1 MFLIGITRKISTMER
16 RTFTVMFFIRRTK
29 LRKNL
34 EAPVFMRITMN
45 GERAETSVQ
54 YLLFHLNQSDIVLY
68 KCACSIVSGLVL
80 VLIYAIGYHDLK
92 KKENIHKPYK
102 MEFMAKFRLK

>member
-1 MFLIGITRKISTMER
+1 MLRKINLILDLDTKKAK
-16 RTFTVMFFIRRTK
+16 RTFLVLNILLFIG
-29 LRKNL
+29 
-34 EAPVFMRITMN
+34 VITIVS
-45 GERAETSVQ
+45 TLL

-80 VLIYAIGYHDLK
+80 VLIYAIGYYDLK
-92 KKENIHKPYK
+92 KKEDIHKPYK